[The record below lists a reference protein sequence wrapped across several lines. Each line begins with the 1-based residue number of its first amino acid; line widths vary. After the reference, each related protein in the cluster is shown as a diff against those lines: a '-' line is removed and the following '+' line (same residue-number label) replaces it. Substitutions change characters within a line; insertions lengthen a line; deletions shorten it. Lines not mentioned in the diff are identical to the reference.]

1 MNIMKKLIKK
11 QRGQTLVELA
21 LIIPIIVVM
30 LMVTLEF
37 GRIFFTYLTVT
48 HASREA
54 ARATVV
60 SVQKDD
66 AFIRDKV
73 VNAASWITP
82 SDLTIEVSPSYI
94 ITPQPTRT
102 TGVPLTVTVK
112 CPVTLYTPILSD
124 ILTNPFMVQSQT
136 TMRIE

>member
-1 MNIMKKLIKK
+1 MNIKKLVQN

-30 LMVTLEF
+30 LMATLEF

-66 AFIRDKV
+66 TFVRNKV
-73 VNAASWITP
+73 IQAASWISP
-82 SDLTIEVSPSYI
+82 SDLTVEVLPNYI
-94 ITPQPTRT
+94 TSPQPSRT
-102 TGVPLTVTVK
+102 TGIPLTVTVK

-124 ILTNPFMVQSQT
+124 IMSNPFIVKSQT